1 MNLDE
6 LSTSISL
13 KPENSD
19 KIESRIYIYKL
30 IYKIKFTKMILIY

>member
-19 KIESRIYIYKL
+19 KIESRIYNNNYYIN
-30 IYKIKFTKMILIY
+30 